1 MEEKQSIEVFNRL
14 FIDYKSRFVHFAMTY
29 VDDVMV
35 AEDLAIDSLME
46 FWVNRERLSDDSNVP
61 AYILTIIKNK
71 CLNYL
76 RQIRSGDTIVKYLKD
91 CSDWELDLR
100 ISTLEVCNPERIFC
114 EEIQQIV
121 EETLKTLPSQTR
133 DVFIRSRYK
142 NKSHKE
148 IADALNIST
157 KTVEFHITKA
167 LKVLRVALKDYFP
180 LLFFFP
186 QLFN

>member
-1 MEEKQSIEVFNRL
+1 MEEKHSIEMFNQL
-14 FIDYKSRFVHFAMTY
+14 FTCYKSRFVHFAMTY

-46 FWVNRERLSDDSNVP
+46 YWENHERLSDDSNIP

-76 RQIRSGDTIVKYLKD
+76 RQIRTGENVVKYLKD

-114 EEIQQIV
+114 KEIQQIMG
-121 EETLKTLPSQTR
+121 ETLKTLPSQTR
-133 DVFIRSRYK
+133 EVFIRSRYK
-142 NKSHKE
+142 NQSHKE

-157 KTVEFHITKA
+157 KTVEFHITKV
-167 LKVLRVALKDYFP
+167 LKILRIALKDYLP
-180 LLFFFP
+180 LFF
-186 QLFN
+186 LFSPFV